1 MASVVQRI
9 NALGVQII
17 NIPPG
22 CTCLC
27 QPVDVG
33 INKPFKNRVKEH
45 WRNWLNIHDL
55 GDDEDSDDD
64 NSDRDDTDNED
75 DDDSV
80 DEDNNGNNGNGGNG
94 NGNGNNDHRNNDRR
108 NNDRRNNDRRDNDD
122 IDDDA
127 VVRDPTRNDLA
138 LWITE
143 SVNNMPEQM
152 IKNSWRH
159 GAYSYFEDD
168 IEN

>member
-1 MASVVQRI
+1 MLQ
-9 NALGVQII
+9 NG
-17 NIPPG
+17 N
-22 CTCLC
+22 
-27 QPVDVG
+27 
-33 INKPFKNRVKEH
+33 
-45 WRNWLNIHDL
+45 
-55 GDDEDSDDD
+55 GD
-64 NSDRDDTDNED
+64 
-75 DDDSV
+75 
-80 DEDNNGNNGNGGNG
+80 NGNNGNGD
-94 NGNGNNDHRNNDRR
+94 NGNGNNDGNNDGNGNNDRR
-108 NNDRRNNDRRDNDD
+108 RNNDD

>member
-1 MASVVQRI
+1 M
-9 NALGVQII
+9 
-17 NIPPG
+17 
-22 CTCLC
+22 
-27 QPVDVG
+27 
-33 INKPFKNRVKEH
+33 
-45 WRNWLNIHDL
+45 NIHDL
-55 GDDEDSDDD
+55 GDDEDDDDD
-64 NSDRDDTDNED
+64 NNDDDDTNNED

-80 DEDNNGNNGNGGNG
+80 DDDNNGNGD
-94 NGNGNNDHRNNDRR
+94 NGNGNNDDV
-108 NNDRRNNDRRDNDD
+108 
-122 IDDDA
+122 DDDA
-127 VVRDPTRNDLA
+127 VVRDPTRNNLA

>member
-1 MASVVQRI
+1 MAPVVQRI

-22 CTCLC
+22 CTFLC

-33 INKPFKNRVKEH
+33 MNKPFKNRVKEH

-55 GDDEDSDDD
+55 GDDEDDDDD
-64 NSDRDDTDNED
+64 NNDDDDTNNED

-80 DEDNNGNNGNGGNG
+80 DDDNNGNGD
-94 NGNGNNDHRNNDRR
+94 NGNGNNDDV
-108 NNDRRNNDRRDNDD
+108 
-122 IDDDA
+122 DDDA
-127 VVRDPTRNDLA
+127 VVRDPTRNNLA

>member
-1 MASVVQRI
+1 MAPVVQCI

-22 CTCLC
+22 CTFLC

-33 INKPFKNRVKEH
+33 MNKPFKNRVKEH

-55 GDDEDSDDD
+55 EDDEDYNDENNDE
-64 NSDRDDTDNED
+64 NDTDNED
-75 DDDSV
+75 DGESV
-80 DEDNNGNNGNGGNG
+80 DDDNNGNGDKG
-94 NGNGNNDHRNNDRR
+94 NGNGNNDRR
-108 NNDRRNNDRRDNDD
+108 NNNDD
-122 IDDDA
+122 VDDDA

-159 GAYSYFEDD
+159 GAYSFFEDD
-168 IEN
+168 NAK

>member
-1 MASVVQRI
+1 MAPVVQRI

-17 NIPPG
+17 NITPG

-27 QPVDVG
+27 QLVDVG
-33 INKPFKNRVKEH
+33 INKPFENRVKEH

-55 GDDEDSDDD
+55 GDDGDNDDD
-64 NSDRDDTDNED
+64 NNDDNDTDNED
-75 DDDSV
+75 DDDSA
-80 DEDNNGNNGNGGNG
+80 DDDNGNG
-94 NGNGNNDHRNNDRR
+94 NNDRR
-108 NNDRRNNDRRDNDD
+108 NNDRRRNNDD